1 MNKMPASSC
10 PPRRPRD
17 HFNSIRS
24 RARQPA
30 ILDLREKPPFAA
42 GLFWAIDCVCKH
54 WVFVSTQSR
63 LELVIFSHDLA
74 TIQADEPQANRHHR
88 CRFGCTPLLRFSV
101 IGRTCS
107 ARGAWDT
114 RLA

>member
-10 PPRRPRD
+10 TPRRPRD

-30 ILDLREKPPFAA
+30 ILDLRETAPFAD

-54 WVFVSTQSR
+54 WVSVSTQSR
-63 LELVIFSHDLA
+63 LEVVIISRELA
-74 TIQADEPQANRHHR
+74 AMQADEP
-88 CRFGCTPLLRFSV
+88 
-101 IGRTCS
+101 
-107 ARGAWDT
+107 
-114 RLA
+114 